1 MAQLVWK
8 CAVLIVGLIVLAS
21 GYNYLITNAQY
32 SWLKVLLSKKD
43 FSTFYSPEAKNIKR
57 LMGFMFY
64 GYLLFEENG
73 NKVTDTFKWCLK
85 ETHSPRTRKRI
96 SFVLQVG
103 NLLNVQSQKQKWGSI
118 STFMDLPSDYG
129 SLFPA

>member
-1 MAQLVWK
+1 MHSTVDWKSYSRRKIFQLFIPQR
-8 CAVLIVGLIVLAS
+8 LI
-21 GYNYLITNAQY
+21 
-32 SWLKVLLSKKD
+32 
-43 FSTFYSPEAKNIKR
+43 NIKR

-64 GYLLFEENG
+64 GYLLFEGNG